1 MKKVFFLAVTTATM
15 MLAAC
20 GGKVSPVSGDSDSI
34 ASDTVVEEA
43 VVDSAAIKDSVR
55 HTVGYIKQRIDSL
68 YKHRSDRYGCSAE
81 YNRLN
86 DKADSIC
93 EAQGGI
99 WTDSDHWINGQDI
112 DDHWWY
118 KVKKVTIGKDGN
130 TAIAEVV
137 VHNFENNTIYLHLV
151 YEHQDWYVDDFVFRW
166 SEGGKQ
172 EELSEKNNAKEYI
185 KEQCR
190 YKKKM

>member
-1 MKKVFFLAVTTATM
+1 MKKVFFLAVTTATV

-43 VVDSAAIKDSVR
+43 VVDPAAIKDSIR

-86 DKADSIC
+86 DIADSVC
-93 EAQGGI
+93 EAQGGV
-99 WTDSDHWINGQDI
+99 WVDGDHWINGQDK
-112 DDHWWY
+112 DENWWY
-118 KVKKVTIGKDGN
+118 KVKKVTVGKDGA
-130 TAIAEVV
+130 TAIAEVL

-151 YEHQDWYVDDFVFRW
+151 YERGDWYVDDFRFRW
-166 SEGGKQ
+166 NGNKAM
-172 EELSEKNNAKEYI
+172 EELSEKKRTREYLQ
-185 KEQCR
+185 EQNVK
-190 YKKKM
+190 Y